1 MTLGES
7 FLNSLAITI
16 PVVFFALAVA
26 SLLAYAFAWVDFKG
40 RNIAFIA
47 VFALQIVPIQMALI
61 PLLSL
66 FSRGPHD
73 QRRAELPRA
82 GTA

>member
-1 MTLGES
+1 M
-7 FLNSLAITI
+7 
-16 PVVFFALAVA
+16 
-26 SLLAYAFAWVDFKG
+26 LAYAFAWIDFKG

-66 FSRGPHD
+66 FSRGLTINGVAIFPGL
-73 QRRAELPRA
+73 E
-82 GTA
+82 TA